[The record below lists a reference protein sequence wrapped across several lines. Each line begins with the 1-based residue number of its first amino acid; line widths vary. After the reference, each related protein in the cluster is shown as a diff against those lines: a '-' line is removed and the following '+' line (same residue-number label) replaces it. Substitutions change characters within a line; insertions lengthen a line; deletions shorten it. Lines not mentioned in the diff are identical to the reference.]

1 MAEQDELVRD
11 DAPATA
17 SKDIHPDRELSAE
30 TVTIGRPAS
39 ELYDY
44 WRDVANLPT
53 FVENLESIEKLDDRR
68 SRWTVKAPA
77 GKSVSWISEITDDCP
92 GESISWQS
100 QEGADVPNSGKVEFI
115 DVGQRG
121 TIVRAVIAYEAP
133 AGIVGKVVAKM
144 FQREPRIQSRRDL
157 RRFKQLMETGEISTN
172 ARNPAMKAEQEDK

>member
-1 MAEQDELVRD
+1 MADHDQLVRD

-17 SKDIHPDRELSAE
+17 SKDIHPERELSAE
-30 TVTIGRPAS
+30 TVTIARPPG

-44 WRDVANLPT
+44 WRDAGNLPS
-53 FVENLESIEKLDDRR
+53 FVENLESIELLDDRR
-68 SRWTVKAPA
+68 SRWTVKAPG
-77 GKSVSWISEITDDCP
+77 GKTVSWVSRITHDCP

-100 QEGADVPNSGKVEFI
+100 EEGADVPNSGKVSFI
-115 DVGQRG
+115 DAGHRG